1 MAGLRFRKLPET
13 FSICRLPADATIPG
27 WAMDGDFV
35 SVTRT
40 TDELSIVCPSD
51 NIPPEQRPDLTW
63 VAFKLEG
70 PFAFTET
77 GILASFISPL
87 SAAGLPIFA
96 VSTFDT
102 DYVLVWEE
110 HFTNALK
117 ILQEAG
123 HIFLTS

>member
-1 MAGLRFRKLPET
+1 MAELRFRKLPKT
-13 FSICRLPADATIPG
+13 FSICRLAPDAPVPD
-27 WAMDGDFV
+27 WATQGDFV

-40 TDELSIVCPSD
+40 TDELSLLCPSD
-51 NIPPEQRPDLTW
+51 NIPLEQRPDLTW
-63 VAFKLEG
+63 VVFKLEG

-87 SAAGLPIFA
+87 SAAGVPIFA

-110 HFTNALK
+110 HFIKALE
-117 ILQEAG
+117 ILQAAG
-123 HIFLTS
+123 HIFQAS